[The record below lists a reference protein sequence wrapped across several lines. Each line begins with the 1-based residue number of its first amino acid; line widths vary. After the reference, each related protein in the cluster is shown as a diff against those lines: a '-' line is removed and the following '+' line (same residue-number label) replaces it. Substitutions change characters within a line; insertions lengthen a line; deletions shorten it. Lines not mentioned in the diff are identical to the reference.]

1 MRNLLDEIL
10 EATRA
15 RVGQARKIKS
25 LSDLEDVAR
34 TQDSSRDFLAAVR
47 RDGISIIS
55 EFKRRSPSVGP
66 IREDA
71 DPAQIAAAYEKGGAA
86 ALSVLTEPHFF
97 SGSLADLEA
106 ARAACSLPVLRK
118 DFVIDIYQVAEAR
131 ASGADAVLLIVAALP
146 DRGVLADLAEAA
158 REYGL
163 AALIEIHE
171 ARELDA
177 AFELEPELIGVNQ
190 RDLRTFE
197 VDQELAARLR
207 AEIPASVAMVA
218 ESGIRTRADVVS
230 LEEAGVDA
238 VLIGETLMA
247 APDPARAVEELLGKV
262 PQ

>member
-1 MRNLLDEIL
+1 MTNLLDEIL
-10 EATRA
+10 EATRERVAGA
-15 RVGQARKIKS
+15 RRIKS
-25 LSDLEDVAR
+25 FNAMESTAR
-34 TQDSSRDFLAAVR
+34 DQGPRRDFLTAVR
-47 RDGISIIS
+47 RGGISVIS

-71 DPAQIAAAYEKGGAA
+71 DPEQVAAAYEKGGAA

-97 SGSLADLEA
+97 SGSLADLTA

-118 DFVIDIYQVAEAR
+118 DFLIDVYQVAEAR
-131 ASGADAVLLIVAALP
+131 AAGADAILLIVAALP
-146 DRGVLADLAEAA
+146 DKGLFADLAAA
-158 REYGL
+158 TREYGL
-163 AALIEIHE
+163 ATLIEIHE

-177 AFELEPELIGVNQ
+177 AFEVEPELIGVNQ

-197 VDQELAARLR
+197 VDRGLAARFR

-218 ESGIRTRADVVS
+218 ESGIRTRADVVQ

-247 APDPARAVEELLGKV
+247 APDPRLALWELLGRG
-262 PQ
+262 